1 MDIPIEPKWPV
12 ERPDRHRPGRRDMA
26 PFTFVKDLVA
36 VTSLFTAVYVWLV
49 IA

>member
-1 MDIPIEPKWPV
+1 
-12 ERPDRHRPGRRDMA
+12 MA